1 MGTAGKSTS
10 RLKNRLNN
18 EKGSYSIIAVM
29 LIFIILIAVAA
40 YTDMITKR
48 WTINEVQAVMDLSG
62 GNTLKKHVNLNQLYK
77 ERIGDEGFN
86 DYEFTEEELR
96 MTEAERREIKER
108 AIRNK
113 LQVAVDEKYLAM
125 IEEEYKKELFSQ
137 VKLNDT
143 ISSAK
148 ISNID
153 VTFDYTNKGLGKGN
167 TFDQK
172 SNARPQFVID
182 SVVQLEVKTS
192 NQFDTGANYTS
203 QVFSSFNSSNFEVTV
218 IDKPKDGKQTLAVR
232 SVTRLV
238 YR

>member
-1 MGTAGKSTS
+1 MEKSTS
-10 RLKNRLNN
+10 RLKNQLNN

-29 LIFIILIAVAA
+29 LIFIILLAVAA

-62 GNTLKKHVNLNQLYK
+62 GNTLKKHVNLNQLYQEK
-77 ERIGDEGFN
+77 IGDGR
-86 DYEFTEEELR
+86 FTSDESKDKNQIKSEL
-96 MTEAERREIKER
+96 EA
-108 AIRNK
+108 
-113 LQVAVDEKYLAM
+113 AVDEEYLRK
-125 IEEEYKKELFSQ
+125 IEDAYKEELFNQ
-137 VKLNDT
+137 IKVNDT
-143 ISSAK
+143 ISSVK
-148 ISNID
+148 ITNLD
-153 VTFDYTNKGLGKGN
+153 VDFDYTSEGLGKSE
-167 TFDQK
+167 K
-172 SNARPQFVID
+172 ERPQFVID

>member
-1 MGTAGKSTS
+1 MGKSTS
-10 RLKNRLNN
+10 RLKSRLNN

-62 GNTLKKHVNLNQLYK
+62 GNTLKKHVNLNELYQEK
-77 ERIGDEGFN
+77 IGDGR
-86 DYEFTEEELR
+86 FTSDKNKEQIKSEL
-96 MTEAERREIKER
+96 EA
-108 AIRNK
+108 
-113 LQVAVDEKYLAM
+113 AVDEDYLRK
-125 IEEEYKKELFSQ
+125 IEDAYKEELFNQ
-137 VKLNDT
+137 IKVNDT
-143 ISSAK
+143 ISSVQVT
-148 ISNID
+148 NLD
-153 VTFDYTNKGLGKGN
+153 VDFGYTNEGLGEKA
-167 TFDQK
+167 TP
-172 SNARPQFVID
+172 RPQFVID